1 MAMSNE
7 SQTPEPVRRN
17 RIVLV
22 HMQVHDQNGNLLQN
36 TEDEPF
42 AYLHG
47 QGNLIPK
54 LEMALEGLL
63 PGESCTIDVSPDDG
77 YGQRVED
84 AVIEVPR
91 ETLAEDMA
99 VEIGTMVAA
108 AGPEG
113 QMEFTIIAIED
124 DIVTLDA
131 NHPLAGKELT
141 FALSV
146 VAVREAHKDE
156 IKHKRPHPA
165 GHHLMVDDSSFE
177 EENM

>member
-1 MAMSNE
+1 
-7 SQTPEPVRRN
+7 
-17 RIVLV
+17 
-22 HMQVHDQNGNLLQN
+22 MQVHDQSGNLLKN

-47 QGNLIPK
+47 HGNLILK
-54 LEMALEGLL
+54 LETALEGLM
-63 PGESCTIDVSPDDG
+63 PGESCKIDVSPDDG
-77 YGQRVED
+77 YGHRVED

-91 ETLAEDMA
+91 ETLAEDME

-113 QMEFTIIAIED
+113 QMEFTIVDIQD

-141 FALSV
+141 FSLNVS
-146 VAVREAHKDE
+146 AVREAHKDE

-177 EENM
+177 DEE